1 VVITRTV
8 PLKPSPTL
16 NPVSLTLNE
25 GSLVPGC
32 ALRKRIAKNRKTV
45 VSSNFLKSIS
55 KNLDLIICDQTIK
68 NDVNHLNYLEVGNK
82 AGLFLEEGL
91 QKEVFH

>member
-1 VVITRTV
+1 
-8 PLKPSPTL
+8 
-16 NPVSLTLNE
+16 
-25 GSLVPGC
+25 
-32 ALRKRIAKNRKTV
+32 
-45 VSSNFLKSIS
+45 
-55 KNLDLIICDQTIK
+55 LDLIICDQTIK